1 MARARIWMGSAPACI
16 AAPVVC
22 QVPATLM
29 ETLSRP
35 AITSQAHTAA
45 TSRPTMDQAPLTG
58 QASPETHTEA
68 DQTLMGRVHL
78 TSQAVDI
85 ATSKEAALELP
96 DYQAPAEAE

>member
-1 MARARIWMGSAPACI
+1 
-16 AAPVVC
+16 
-22 QVPATLM
+22 
-29 ETLSRP
+29 
-35 AITSQAHTAA
+35 
-45 TSRPTMDQAPLTG
+45 MDQAPLTG